1 MIVKTNKITPNNNL
15 QKNRVKRNVQIDTY
29 FDTNIVIDAMAPN
42 FYIINITDYYFH
54 NDGLDL
60 HIFSTP
66 ELNEDIT
73 LLITVYIDMYNDS
86 LGYWISKEIDVRA
99 YDYYGT
105 SEIFSAYFDDL
116 NLDIFTSDISLTVLN
131 IIVESNSTINN
142 YYVYFEEINYNFPKA
157 TSAYDSAISNY
168 YEADTN
174 SYYPDITDNTNIS
187 SYISGGSKSS
197 GSISTGVIIDL

>member
-1 MIVKTNKITPNNNL
+1 M
-15 QKNRVKRNVQIDTY
+15 
-29 FDTNIVIDAMAPN
+29 
-42 FYIINITDYYFH
+42 
-54 NDGLDL
+54 
-60 HIFSTP
+60 
-66 ELNEDIT
+66 
-73 LLITVYIDMYNDS
+73 
-86 LGYWISKEIDVRA
+86 
-99 YDYYGT
+99 
-105 SEIFSAYFDDL
+105 

-187 SYISGGSKSS
+187 LYISGGSKSS

>member
-1 MIVKTNKITPNNNL
+1 MISFLILFLTIIVKTNKMTPNNNL

-73 LLITVYIDMYNDS
+73 LLITLNIDMYNDS

-105 SEIFSAYFDDL
+105 SEYFL
-116 NLDIFTSDISLTVLN
+116 LILMI
-131 IIVESNSTINN
+131 
-142 YYVYFEEINYNFPKA
+142 
-157 TSAYDSAISNY
+157 
-168 YEADTN
+168 
-174 SYYPDITDNTNIS
+174 
-187 SYISGGSKSS
+187 
-197 GSISTGVIIDL
+197 